1 MKRAFNRGS
10 IQMVKTA
17 FYSVTPDVKVKG
29 KDEFLM
35 ALSDGRKNNNF
46 SG

>member
-1 MKRAFNRGS
+1 
-10 IQMVKTA
+10 MVKTA